1 MEWSRVQQV
10 TLCST
15 HVFIKCTIYMEMF
28 ALRYGCILHIMAQI
42 TESMSNKIEKFTI
55 GTCKY
60 INVVQ
65 QTNYFYY
72 NFF

>member
-1 MEWSRVQQV
+1 
-10 TLCST
+10 
-15 HVFIKCTIYMEMF
+15 MEMF
-28 ALRYGCILHIMAQI
+28 ALRYGYILHIMAQI
-42 TESMSNKIEKFTI
+42 TESNKIEKFTI